1 MDRPANINSELSQV
15 TKFSFRLKSAGLT
28 ILYQVEYYEEVAV
41 QKHSVS
47 AQRNA
52 YSAVLDCD
60 VPKSDKEITISW

>member
-1 MDRPANINSELSQV
+1 M
-15 TKFSFRLKSAGLT
+15 
-28 ILYQVEYYEEVAV
+28 QVEYYEEVAV
-41 QKHSVS
+41 QKRTLS